1 MILVEPTLADVLRM
15 AVGARADERAQWTA
29 VTGDEWDADR
39 IAVDHFT
46 RAGIKYA
53 LVDESTN
60 EAIVV
65 GGYSMIGPQV
75 WQSWMIGTPE
85 NWEAHWFAIT
95 KHTRRVMDGLLKS
108 GARRLQTTAL
118 ASRERAIHWYTKG
131 LGMQQ
136 EGVMRGFGVNGEDV
150 AIFARLK
157 GA

>member
-15 AVGARADERAQWTA
+15 AVGARPDERAQWESLS
-29 VTGDEWDADR
+29 GEEWDPDR

-46 RAGIKYA
+46 RPGIRYA
-53 LVDESTN
+53 LVDEGTN

-65 GGYSMIGPQV
+65 GGYSPIGPQV

-85 NWEAHWFAIT
+85 NWERHWFAIT

-118 ASRERAIHWYTKG
+118 ASRERAIHWYVKG
-131 LGMQQ
+131 LGMTQ
-136 EGVMRGFGVNGEDV
+136 EGVMRGYGANGEDV
-150 AIFARLK
+150 ALFARLK
-157 GA
+157 GE

>member
-15 AVGARADERAQWTA
+15 AVGARADERAQWLA
-29 VTGDEWDADR
+29 LTGTEWDPDQVA
-39 IAVDHFT
+39 IDHFT

-53 LVDESTN
+53 LVDEDTN

-65 GGYSMIGPQV
+65 GGYSPVGPQV

-85 NWEAHWFAIT
+85 HWERHWFAIT

-131 LGMQQ
+131 LGLQQ
-136 EGVMRGFGVNGEDV
+136 EGLLRGFGADGEDV
-150 AIFARLK
+150 AMFARLR
-157 GA
+157 GN